1 MNKMPKKKSHTVRR
15 LLSYVGRGYLIRFF
29 LVLVCILVSA
39 VASVAG
45 SIFLGAL
52 IDNYITPLLAMEHP
66 VFTGLLHALLLMAC
80 LYVVGALCALA
91 YNRLMVTISQG
102 VQKKI
107 RDDLF
112 GHMQTLPIRY
122 FDTHAH
128 GDVMSVYTND
138 VDTLRQMISQS
149 IPQIINTV
157 ITMIAT
163 LITMLVL
170 NPVLTI
176 IPVVTAIIMLLV
188 TSKLAG
194 RSGKYYVHQQRD
206 LGAVDGFIEEMLD
219 GQKVV
224 KVFCHEEA
232 AKRDFREVNDA
243 LRDSA
248 DKANRYANLL
258 MPINA
263 NIGWLSY
270 VVMAIVGAVLGIN
283 GMAGVTIG
291 TVITFLGLNKSFT
304 NPVIQVSQQINF
316 VVTAAAGAKRV
327 FDLMDQEPEV
337 DEGFVELVN
346 AKEDADGHLHP
357 VDHRT
362 NVWAWKIPMEDG
374 SVQYV
379 RLEGGVVL
387 DEVDFG
393 YELNKLVLHDISLW
407 AKPGQKIAFVGAT
420 GAGKTTITNLINRF
434 YDIADGKI
442 RYDGININKIKK
454 PDLRRSMGIV
464 LQDTH
469 LFTGTVMD
477 NIRYG
482 NLDAPDRECI
492 AAAKLANADG
502 FIQRL
507 PDGYQTMLTGDGAN
521 LSNGQRQLL
530 AIARAAVADP
540 PVLILDEATSSID
553 TRTEKLVQEGMDAL
567 MTGRTTF
574 VIAHRLSTVRNA
586 DCIMVMDQGR
596 IIERGTHDELIEKK
610 GKYYQLYTGNFAEE

>member
-1 MNKMPKKKSHTVRR
+1 M
-15 LLSYVGRGYLIRFF
+15 
-29 LVLVCILVSA
+29 LVCIVVSA
-39 VASVAG
+39 VSTVIGSAFPQTLVDDYIVPMINSGSQDFSGLFHAIVRLVGILAVGVVA
-45 SIFLGAL
+45 IF
-52 IDNYITPLLAMEHP
+52 
-66 VFTGLLHALLLMAC
+66 
-80 LYVVGALCALA
+80 A
-91 YNRLMVTISQG
+91 YNRIMVNISQG
-102 VQKKI
+102 TMRHL

-112 GHMQTLPIRY
+112 HKMESLPIKY

-128 GDVMSVYTND
+128 GDIMSVYTND

-291 TVITFLGLNKSFT
+291 TVITFLGLIKSFT

-316 VVTAAAGAKRV
+316 VVTALPPTHRKR
-327 FDLMDQEPEV
+327 L
-337 DEGFVELVN
+337 
-346 AKEDADGHLHP
+346 
-357 VDHRT
+357 
-362 NVWAWKIPMEDG
+362 
-374 SVQYV
+374 
-379 RLEGGVVL
+379 
-387 DEVDFG
+387 
-393 YELNKLVLHDISLW
+393 
-407 AKPGQKIAFVGAT
+407 
-420 GAGKTTITNLINRF
+420 
-434 YDIADGKI
+434 
-442 RYDGININKIKK
+442 
-454 PDLRRSMGIV
+454 
-464 LQDTH
+464 
-469 LFTGTVMD
+469 
-477 NIRYG
+477 
-482 NLDAPDRECI
+482 
-492 AAAKLANADG
+492 
-502 FIQRL
+502 
-507 PDGYQTMLTGDGAN
+507 
-521 LSNGQRQLL
+521 
-530 AIARAAVADP
+530 
-540 PVLILDEATSSID
+540 
-553 TRTEKLVQEGMDAL
+553 
-567 MTGRTTF
+567 
-574 VIAHRLSTVRNA
+574 
-586 DCIMVMDQGR
+586 
-596 IIERGTHDELIEKK
+596 
-610 GKYYQLYTGNFAEE
+610 